1 MRPFAGVLKVEFLDR
16 VGQRWTKPPLR
27 RRLEVLQ
34 KLSTLFDQFH
44 QMGLA
49 DPHFSRLLARG
60 SHAEHH
66 QRLAEMLLAKY
77 LWVDGFSLTSASAG
91 PDFNAAKNGHSVWIE
106 LVTPEPKGIDP
117 HWLNVSHQEG
127 VWTYPHEAIALRY
140 TSALKEKHQKLV
152 GDPGK
157 SAGYLAKGVVL
168 PGESYVVAIN
178 QHLLQGA
185 FRSLNGISQA
195 PVAGE
200 VVYAIGPQQLHL
212 SRSTGQALHSD
223 HAHRPSLSKA
233 GQAGGRVGVPADS
246 FLNPAYDPVSAVWA
260 LDLQEAALLSS
271 SAPHFPAAHLSAVI
285 HNERATS
292 RVLPHLLPAQEEWIG
307 RTTASSIELC
317 RL

>member
-1 MRPFAGVLKVEFLDR
+1 MRPLAGVLKVEFLDR
-16 VGQRWTKPPLR
+16 VGQRWTKCPLR
-27 RRLEVLQ
+27 RRLELLQ
-34 KLSTLFDQFH
+34 ALSALFDQFH
-44 QMGLA
+44 RMGLA

-60 SHAEHH
+60 SYAEHH

-77 LWVDGFSLTSASAG
+77 LWDNGFSLTSAPVG
-91 PDFNAAKNGHSVWIE
+91 PDFKATKNGHSVWIE
-106 LVTPEPKGIDP
+106 LVTPESEGIDP
-117 HWLNVSHQEG
+117 HWLSESHKEG

-140 TSALKEKHQKLV
+140 TSALKAKHQKLV
-152 GDPGK
+152 GDLGK
-157 SAGYLAKGVVL
+157 SAGYLAKGIVS

-178 QHLLQGA
+178 QHLLQGVP
-185 FRSLNGISQA
+185 RSLNGISQA

-212 SRSTGQALHSD
+212 SRSTGQVLHSD

-233 GQAGGRVGVPADS
+233 GGTVGVPADS
-246 FLNPAYDPVSAVWA
+246 FLNPAYDPISAVWA
-260 LDLQEAALLSS
+260 LDLQEAALLSH
-271 SAPHFPAAHLSAVI
+271 SAPRFPAVHLSAVI

-292 RVLPHLLPAQEEWIG
+292 RVPPHLLPAQEEWIG

>member
-1 MRPFAGVLKVEFLDR
+1 MRPLAGVLKVEFLDR
-16 VGQRWTKPPLR
+16 VGQRWAKSPLR
-27 RRLEVLQ
+27 RRLELLEA
-34 KLSTLFDQFH
+34 LSALFDQFH
-44 QMGLA
+44 RLGLA

-60 SHAEHH
+60 SQVEHH
-66 QRLAEMLLAKY
+66 QRLAEMLLAKH
-77 LWVDGFSLTSASAG
+77 LWDDGFSLTSASAG

-106 LVTPEPKGIDP
+106 LVTPEPKGINP
-117 HWLNVSHQEG
+117 HWLSASHREG

-152 GDPGK
+152 GEPGK
-157 SAGYLAKGVVL
+157 SAGYLAKGIVL

-200 VVYAIGPQQLHL
+200 VVYAIGPKQLHL
-212 SRSTGQALHSD
+212 SRSTGLALHSD

-233 GQAGGRVGVPADS
+233 KQAGGTVGVPADS

-260 LDLQEAALLSS
+260 LDLQEATLLTR
-271 SAPHFPAAHLSAVI
+271 SAPRFAAVHLSAMI

-292 RVLPHLLPAQEEWIG
+292 RVPTHFLPTQEDWIG
-307 RTTASSIELC
+307 RTTASSIELY